1 MNMSIFRKNVIT
13 VALYVAI
20 AFVGAITFSA
30 PVHADGAGAFL
41 GGIAVARIGQNVRD
55 RNDYEEDQAYYAQQQ
70 AQTAQQQANSS
81 RGTSA
86 TDKLAQLDTMLKNGY
101 ITQAEYNA
109 KKKEILDNM

>member
-1 MNMSIFRKNVIT
+1 MSIFRKNTIT
-13 VALYVAI
+13 AALYVSI
-20 AFVGAITFSA
+20 TFVGAVTLSA
-30 PVHADGAGAFL
+30 PVHADGGAFL

-70 AQTAQQQANSS
+70 AQAAQQQANNSQ
-81 RGTSA
+81 GTSA